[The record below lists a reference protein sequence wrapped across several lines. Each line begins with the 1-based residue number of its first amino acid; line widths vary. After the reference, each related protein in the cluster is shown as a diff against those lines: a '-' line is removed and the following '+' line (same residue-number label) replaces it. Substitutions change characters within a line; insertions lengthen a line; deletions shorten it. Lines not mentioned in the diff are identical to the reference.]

1 MSMKRRCRKFK
12 EKTTDA
18 KHIKTVHKRKQAKKK
33 REGVTFSTLFNPFT
47 QRQRQ
52 RQRQVNTDIGTSARN
67 VNV

>member
-1 MSMKRRCRKFK
+1 MQNTSKRF
-12 EKTTDA
+12 A
-18 KHIKTVHKRKQAKKK
+18 KKKSKQKK

-52 RQRQVNTDIGTSARN
+52 RQVNTDIGTSARN